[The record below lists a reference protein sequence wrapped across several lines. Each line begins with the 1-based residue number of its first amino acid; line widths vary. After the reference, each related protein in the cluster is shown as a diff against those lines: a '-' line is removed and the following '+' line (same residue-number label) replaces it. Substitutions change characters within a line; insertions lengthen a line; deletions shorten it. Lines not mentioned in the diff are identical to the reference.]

1 MKKKALSLVLA
12 SAMVASLVGCGSSA
26 ETETPS
32 AAETTT
38 TEAAATEAA
47 ATETATT
54 EAAATEAAAT
64 EAATTDNSDKKIAM
78 ITDSGDITDESFNQI
93 TWETCVAYGEANGI
107 ETQYYKPAE
116 DTDEERINAVDLA
129 VAEGA
134 TVVVMPGYLF
144 GPAIAEEQDLYPD
157 VTFIAVDV
165 TEGDIVNLAGESVAL
180 GSNVYIC
187 SFQEEQAG
195 YLAGYAAVK
204 DGYTSLGFLG
214 GIAVPA
220 VIRYGFGYI
229 QGINAAAEE
238 MGVDVDVKY
247 YYGGQFYGDDAI
259 TARMEGWYAD
269 GTQVVFACGG
279 GIYTSAVDAA
289 AQYDGKVI
297 GVDVDQFPKI
307 GDACITSAMKGLGS
321 AVEAALDAYTSGNWS
336 SIGGK
341 SEQLG
346 LTQGDYLGLPTADA
360 SWGFKTFTKD
370 EYETVLNGIKD
381 GSITVS
387 NDTENQPEVGSHVT
401 VTYVE

>member
-12 SAMVASLVGCGSSA
+12 STMVASLVGCGSSA

-47 ATETATT
+47 ATETAT
-54 EAAATEAAAT
+54 TEAAAT

>member
-26 ETETPS
+26 ETETLS

-47 ATETATT
+47 ATETAT
-54 EAAATEAAAT
+54 TEAAAT